1 LIQVKNMTEPTHLI
15 TEYSND
21 KILVAP
27 SILAADF
34 TRLGEEIGSADK
46 AGAEII
52 HVDVMDGHFV
62 PNISIGPPV
71 VEKIRRVTDK
81 PFDVHLMITHPHK
94 YIESFVK
101 AGADH
106 ITIHV
111 EAESDTAE
119 TLEHIRALGRTAG
132 ICLKPATPAS
142 EIKPWIHLIDMVLV
156 MTVEPGFG
164 GQSFMADML
173 PKICEVRK
181 IIAASGR
188 PVHVEVDG
196 GIDATTAPRVI
207 GAGANVLVAG
217 TSVFRSP
224 FGMNRAIEALKNQ

>member
-1 LIQVKNMTEPTHLI
+1 MPRRLINAFA
-15 TEYSND
+15 ND
-21 KILVAP
+21 QILVAP

-34 TRLGEEIGSADK
+34 TRLGEQIRDAVA
-46 AGAEII
+46 AGADIV

-71 VEKIRRVTDK
+71 VEKIRQVTDK

-94 YIESFVK
+94 YVEAFAH

-111 EAESDTAE
+111 EAESDAE
-119 TLEHIRALGRTAG
+119 STLARIHELGCTAG
-132 ICLKPATPAS
+132 ICLKPATPAADLA
-142 EIKPWIHLIDMVLV
+142 PYLGQIDMVLV

-164 GQSFMADML
+164 GQSFMPDML

-181 IIAASGR
+181 MITDSGR
-188 PVHVEVDG
+188 PVHLEVDG
-196 GIDATTAPRVI
+196 GIDSKTAPRVI
-207 GAGANVLVAG
+207 NAGANVLVAG
-217 TSVFRSP
+217 TSVFRAEK
-224 FGMNRAIEALKNQ
+224 GMRHAIDDLRRR